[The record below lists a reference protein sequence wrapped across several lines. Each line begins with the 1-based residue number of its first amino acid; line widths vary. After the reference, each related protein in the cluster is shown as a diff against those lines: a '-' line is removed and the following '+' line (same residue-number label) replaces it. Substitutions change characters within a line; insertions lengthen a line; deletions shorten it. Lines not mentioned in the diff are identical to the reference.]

1 MHMIRS
7 LLSCF
12 VFVLISCTSNSVDN
26 VYIIPNGFIGKVM
39 IDHDN
44 PIGAEEKIINNQR
57 IYRIDSTGVCRIN
70 FPAPQGWALTYYIYE
85 NGDSLFQ
92 DLPWKAAGNK
102 GEPYISRSYV
112 DGLGDVYLIISIKDS
127 MVVSHVDDCLGEGG
141 ILTHNKNHHQHNTLK
156 RS

>member
-1 MHMIRS
+1 MIRS
-7 LLSCF
+7 SLSCI
-12 VFVLISCTSNSVDN
+12 VFALISCTSNSIDN
-26 VYIIPNGFIGKVM
+26 VYIIPNGFIGEVM

-57 IYRIDSTGVCRIN
+57 IYRIDSDGVCRIN

-102 GEPYISRSYV
+102 SEPYISRSYV

-127 MVVSHVDDCLGEGG
+127 IVVSQGALQRNESGFL
-141 ILTHNKNHHQHNTLK
+141 INIPN
-156 RS
+156 